1 MRPALVSTAQII
13 VAGIQLKESGK
24 AVNGFSLRKQIGS
37 GNPARLLR
45 IWEESA
51 ATNAGVQNDNTED
64 LSIKNELSDNRALSS
79 ELSSLRE
86 QLELLKRELESV
98 KNDSTKLSSDLQ
110 QANLVLS
117 VMTDDRNRVSM
128 RCSELEGKDAT
139 NQKRIAELIAR
150 IDEQRGELHRGSQA
164 RITLQ
169 RALDALLPAAN
180 PNSK

>member
-1 MRPALVSTAQII
+1 MRPALVTTAQII

-24 AVNGFSLRKQIGS
+24 AINGFSLRKQIGA

-45 IWEESA
+45 VWESSASTDVEQRSDRSGVPALESA
-51 ATNAGVQNDNTED
+51 V
-64 LSIKNELSDNRALSS
+64 SDMPEMSS
-79 ELSSLRE
+79 EVESLRQ
-86 QLELLKRELESV
+86 QLADLTAQLSEAKNVAADREN
-98 KNDSTKLSSDLQ
+98 KLQ

-117 VMTDDRNRVSM
+117 VMTDDRNRFSM
-128 RCSELEGKDAT
+128 RCAELEGKDAT
-139 NQKRIAELIAR
+139 NQKRIAELNAR

-169 RALDALLPAAN
+169 RALDALLPPAS